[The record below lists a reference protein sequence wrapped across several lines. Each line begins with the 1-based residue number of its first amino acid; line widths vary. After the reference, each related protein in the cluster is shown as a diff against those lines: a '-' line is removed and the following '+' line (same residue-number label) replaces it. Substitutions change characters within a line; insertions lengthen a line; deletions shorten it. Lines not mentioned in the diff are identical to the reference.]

1 MYKNIAR
8 IIPLAMVDD
17 LLAVRTC
24 GFESLETNV
33 TINTMI
39 EIKKLQFHIPE
50 KDKKSKCHFM
60 HVGKPSVCFPGMNVH
75 GGES

>member
-1 MYKNIAR
+1 
-8 IIPLAMVDD
+8 MVDD

-24 GFESLETNV
+24 GFEAIETNV

-50 KDKKSKCHFM
+50 KDKKSNCHFM
-60 HVGKPSVCFPGMNVH
+60 HVGKPSVWFPGMKVH